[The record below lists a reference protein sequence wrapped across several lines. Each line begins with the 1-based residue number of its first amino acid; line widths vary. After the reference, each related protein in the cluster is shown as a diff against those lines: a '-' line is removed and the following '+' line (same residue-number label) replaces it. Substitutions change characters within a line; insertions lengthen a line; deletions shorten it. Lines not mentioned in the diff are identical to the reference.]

1 MVKSSDA
8 LWEELRAAGEAEHD
22 RFWCMPV
29 DKEFGFQIYLSNAD
43 LQNVNDFHFTASC
56 DTNLAF
62 DIDGWQT
69 SGKLHSCTFPESLC

>member
-8 LWEELRAAGEAEHD
+8 LWEELCAVGEAEHN
-22 RFWCMPV
+22 RFWHMPV
-29 DKEFGFQIYLSNAD
+29 DKQFSFQIYLSNAD

-62 DIDGWQT
+62 DIDRWQT
-69 SGKLHSCTFPESLC
+69 SGKLHGCTFPESLC